1 MKPFLDTN
9 VLVYAVLSDDPRR
22 PTAERLLAEGGTISV
37 QVLNEFAN
45 VARSKL
51 RWSWPDIEATLAL
64 VRGRSRRVHDI
75 SVSTH
80 EAGLALAREHGLSFY
95 DALIVAAAIEAGC
108 DTLFSEDMQHGRTI
122 GGLVIVNP
130 FLESAPS

>member
-9 VLVYAVLSDDPRR
+9 VLVYAVLSDDPRC
-22 PTAERLLAEGGTISV
+22 PIAERLVAAGGTLSV

-51 RWSWPDIEATLAL
+51 KWPWPDIETTLAL
-64 VRGRSRRVHDI
+64 VRGRSGRVRDL

-80 EAGLALAREHGLSFY
+80 DAALALARDHGLAFY
-95 DALIVAAAIEAGC
+95 DALIVASAIEAGC
-108 DTLFSEDMQHGRTI
+108 DTLFTEDMQHDRKFGR
-122 GGLVIVNP
+122 LAVVNP
-130 FLESAPS
+130 FLDGAP